1 MVLESSQS
9 SEGWFQV
16 LWSSDTEMSRNPVGL
31 LRRRTKIVFK
41 MNLWDSYVRLA
52 RISKNVEK
60 IPVIKKIV
68 FKMKLWDSY
77 ARLARVFSPFSFYNG
92 IVFPTPADF
101 SGPSAGIL
109 DI

>member
-31 LRRRTKIVFK
+31 LRRRTKI

-60 IPVIKKIV
+60 IPVIKK
-68 FKMKLWDSY
+68 
-77 ARLARVFSPFSFYNG
+77 
-92 IVFPTPADF
+92 
-101 SGPSAGIL
+101 
-109 DI
+109 

>member
-1 MVLESSQS
+1 
-9 SEGWFQV
+9 
-16 LWSSDTEMSRNPVGL
+16 MSRNPVGL

-41 MNLWDSYVRLA
+41 MNLWDRYVRLA

-77 ARLARVFSPFSFYNG
+77 VRLARVFSPLSFYNG
-92 IVFPTPADF
+92 ITFPAPAGF
-101 SGPSAGIL
+101 
-109 DI
+109 

>member
-52 RISKNVEK
+52 R
-60 IPVIKKIV
+60 
-68 FKMKLWDSY
+68 
-77 ARLARVFSPFSFYNG
+77 VFSPFSFYNG
-92 IVFPTPADF
+92 IVFTTRAGF